1 MPPLNKALSTYHCIQ
16 GLYWRNASG
25 ELLAVDGSN
34 SKSLPEIWTHLKQ
47 TVCSSEGSWTQLQ
60 LPSGK
65 NIKTLQIAAE
75 IPALLNIRSNFP
87 PSYQHEPLNTQ
98 VSEIE
103 HDNGLLLGI
112 ITSRPKS
119 IRLDGFNIWA
129 ERFVLLETEFKPFAR
144 ISTSSTPWAAR
155 HRDTC
160 ATIAEI
166 FERRLKNVSRDDQ
179 WDVCGREAFLNRVYG
194 YVDKNLPIQLALPA
208 FPCKSPNPN
217 KVGGIMPDLAEHIA
231 MDVLHDF
238 IKEVNTVYE
247 PGATMWV
254 INDGHVFSDC
264 IGVDDE
270 MIDTYDACMSAIYNE
285 RYPNETGQTPTIR
298 FKGLKNIF
306 AADSDG
312 FQGLQK
318 LLLNSHH
325 MPHPVK
331 TKLTG
336 EAELC
341 RKLMLGIGGP
351 DRAYIRQL
359 IEQQEPDAL
368 GLYRGQ
374 TRFMLEDLA
383 DVPSVKS
390 LSGKQK
396 KKTAALVAEEMI
408 SRNQAYSNLTELLL
422 PNHVRLSI
430 HAHNNAGP
438 KFAIRLLPADKVR
451 AIDCLETRLEPN
463 PTYEFQLPTPWH
475 NCMIKVEGDEFIYLA
490 RAQVARK
497 AIQSSNFEGTWIDGP
512 DGSYFSL
519 KRKSAATPRGHG
531 VPKLVIPETIPLTT
545 EKVSI
550 FDQNKKSTIVI
561 VSPVAE
567 KKKPIV
573 ICSPVVGKNNPI
585 VVTSPTADGQRPIV
599 ICSPIGRKQAM
610 FSPITDKVR
619 SPVGSPVVRRKT
631 LVVACDTISE
641 KGTTVTVSP
650 IEPDSL
656 RRQDSHFVRSPEK
669 NRLRKLLPVMT
680 ILRSMR
686 AQ

>member
-16 GLYWRNASG
+16 GMYWRNSSG
-25 ELLAVDGSN
+25 ELLAVEGSN
-34 SKSLPEIWTHLKQ
+34 SKSIPEAWTQLKDI
-47 TVCSSEGSWTQLQ
+47 VCSTEGTWTQLQ

-65 NIKTLQIAAE
+65 TIKSLPITADV
-75 IPALLNIRSNFP
+75 PALLNIRSNFP
-87 PSYQHEPLNTQ
+87 PSYQQEAINTQ

-103 HDNGLLLGI
+103 QDNGLFLGM

-119 IRLDGFNIWA
+119 VKLDGFSIWA
-129 ERFVLLETEFKPFAR
+129 ERFILLETEFQPFAH
-144 ISTSSTPWAAR
+144 ISASSTPWAAK
-155 HRDTC
+155 HRETC
-160 ATIAEI
+160 AAIADI
-166 FERRLKNVSRDDQ
+166 FERRLKNVSKDDQ
-179 WDVCGREAFLNRVYG
+179 WDVCGKEAFLNRVYG
-194 YVDKNLPIQLALPA
+194 YVDKNLPIQCALPA

-238 IKEVNTVYE
+238 IKEVNTIYE

-270 MIDTYDACMSAIYNE
+270 MIDTYDACMAAIFQE
-285 RYPNETGQTPTIR
+285 RYPEEVGPVPTIK

-318 LLLNSHH
+318 LLLNSHK

-359 IEQQEPDAL
+359 ITEQEPDAL

-383 DVPSVKS
+383 DIPSVKS

-396 KKTAALVAEEMI
+396 KKTAALVAEEMM

-422 PNHVRLSI
+422 PNYVRLSI

-438 KFAIRLLPADKVR
+438 KFAVRLLPANKVR
-451 AIDCLETRLEPN
+451 AIDSLETRLEPN
-463 PTYEFQLPTPWH
+463 PVYEFQLPTPWH
-475 NCMIKVEGDEFIYLA
+475 NSMIKVEGDEFMYLA
-490 RAQVARK
+490 RAQIARK
-497 AIQSSNFEGTWIDGP
+497 ALESPDFSGSWVDGP

-519 KRKSAATPRGHG
+519 KRKSAGTADAT
-531 VPKLVIPETIPLTT
+531 VPAVVTSTTAT

-550 FDQNKKSTIVI
+550 FNQNKKSTIVI
-561 VSPVAE
+561 VSPIGE
-567 KKKPIV
+567 KKKPII
-573 ICSPVVGKNNPI
+573 ICSPVVGKNKPI
-585 VVTSPTADGQRPIV
+585 IVTSPTVEGQRPIV
-599 ICSPIGRKQAM
+599 ICSPVGRKQAM
-610 FSPITDKVR
+610 FSPIADKVR
-619 SPVGSPVVRRKT
+619 SPIGSPIVRTKT
-631 LVVACDTISE
+631 SVVACDLSSE
-641 KGTTVTVSP
+641 KGATVTVSP
-650 IEPDSL
+650 VGPSPL
-656 RRQDSHFVRSPEK
+656 RRQDTHFVQSGEK
-669 NRLRKLLPVMT
+669 NKMRRLLPVISM
-680 ILRSMR
+680 LRSIR
-686 AQ
+686 SQS